1 MRANIQRSNR
11 NRKVPEIRS
20 DSLLGDY
27 VSVLQDCTSAH
38 ITRYPKEITMYQS
51 DNTRNML
58 KRSLGSFCMP
68 GTLSALKLQAQ
79 LVRAAYPTTS
89 ESTSTRNL
97 ACNSERATIT
107 GNTGLSMCA
116 GAASSGGIAVTA
128 PQESHSD
135 CCPQPG
141 SGGAPAS
148 GHPETGRKLGTH
160 GLQIGKAVAAAPAES
175 HPADS
180 VPGNHRSGLAEVLTC
195 LLNQSHEAT
204 LLSCHPEREISA
216 NQHF

>member
-1 MRANIQRSNR
+1 
-11 NRKVPEIRS
+11 
-20 DSLLGDY
+20 
-27 VSVLQDCTSAH
+27 
-38 ITRYPKEITMYQS
+38 
-51 DNTRNML
+51 
-58 KRSLGSFCMP
+58 
-68 GTLSALKLQAQ
+68 
-79 LVRAAYPTTS
+79 
-89 ESTSTRNL
+89 
-97 ACNSERATIT
+97 
-107 GNTGLSMCA
+107 MCA

-180 VPGNHRSGLAEVLTC
+180 VLGNHRSGLAEVLTYP
-195 LLNQSHEAT
+195 LNQSHEAT

-216 NQHF
+216 NQHFCRNLQGIEMTDRGKRKRLTRLHESVCDGYLLESHVLTGIFVLSAQCFIKPES

>member
-1 MRANIQRSNR
+1 
-11 NRKVPEIRS
+11 
-20 DSLLGDY
+20 
-27 VSVLQDCTSAH
+27 
-38 ITRYPKEITMYQS
+38 MYAW
-51 DNTRNML
+51 D
-58 KRSLGSFCMP
+58 P
-68 GTLSALKLQAQ
+68 LSAQVTSSASPSCLYSA
-79 LVRAAYPTTS
+79 TS
-89 ESTSTRNL
+89 EGTSTRNL
-97 ACNSERATIT
+97 ACDSERATIT

-180 VPGNHRSGLAEVLTC
+180 VPGNHRSGLAEVLTYP
-195 LLNQSHEAT
+195 LNQSHEAT